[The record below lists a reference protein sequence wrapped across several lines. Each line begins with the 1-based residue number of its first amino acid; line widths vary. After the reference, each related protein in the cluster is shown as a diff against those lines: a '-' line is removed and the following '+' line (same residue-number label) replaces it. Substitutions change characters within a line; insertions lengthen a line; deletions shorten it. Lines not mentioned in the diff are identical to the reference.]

1 MASGVAVVSTA
12 ATVMGQRQW
21 CLGARRR
28 WVDGEANAR
37 VYEHTV
43 RIVVL
48 EKVALRHLPGRW
60 RAAHRKSI
68 SFERRAPRG
77 EGEALRRES
86 LCGES

>member
-21 CLGARRR
+21 CLLGARRR
-28 WVDGEANAR
+28 WVDGEAKAR

-48 EKVALRHLPGRW
+48 EKVAVIDDGEFSGDGKHLHTRSEV
-60 RAAHRKSI
+60 K
-68 SFERRAPRG
+68 
-77 EGEALRRES
+77 L
-86 LCGES
+86 